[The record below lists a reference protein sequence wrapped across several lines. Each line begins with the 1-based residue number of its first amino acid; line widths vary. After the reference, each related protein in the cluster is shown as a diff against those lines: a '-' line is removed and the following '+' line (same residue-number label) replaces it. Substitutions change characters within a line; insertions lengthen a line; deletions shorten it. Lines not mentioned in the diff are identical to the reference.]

1 MFFESKLIHKVLLK
15 HDFRLKILSCHSAFE
30 RSDQDALIDTK
41 KEGSYKVLCAKVMRE
56 IEFSKFSKIYEIV
69 FEGGFKESF
78 RSPDR
83 NVRKS

>member
-1 MFFESKLIHKVLLK
+1 MLLK

-30 RSDQDALIDTK
+30 RSDQDALIGTK
-41 KEGSYKVLCAKVMRE
+41 KEGSHKVLYAKVMSE

>member
-1 MFFESKLIHKVLLK
+1 MFFESKLMHKVLLK
-15 HDFRLKILSCHSAFE
+15 HDFHLTILSWHSAFE

-69 FEGGFKESF
+69 F
-78 RSPDR
+78 
-83 NVRKS
+83 

>member
-1 MFFESKLIHKVLLK
+1 M
-15 HDFRLKILSCHSAFE
+15 SCHSAFE
-30 RSDQDALIDTK
+30 RSDQDTLIDTK

-56 IEFSKFSKIYEIV
+56 IEFSKFAKIYEIV

-78 RSPDR
+78 SSPDG

>member
-1 MFFESKLIHKVLLK
+1 MHKVLLK
-15 HDFRLKILSCHSAFE
+15 HDFLLKILSCHSAFE

-56 IEFSKFSKIYEIV
+56 IEFSKFAKIYEIV
-69 FEGGFKESF
+69 FEGGPKESF
-78 RSPDR
+78 SSPDR